1 MAYHARVLDGRA
13 VFVTHVGS
21 QFGQQL
27 AVVLGEHGA
36 DVATTAN
43 RFADR
48 NAADA
53 ALGASP
59 RFEILVHVMIDDAA
73 LVPQS
78 LLETAPDAWDT
89 RGEAL
94 LRDALFT
101 FQAAHTRFTTA
112 GTGRIVVVAPTS
124 GFTGAAGFVPHST
137 AVEGVR
143 ALAKS
148 AARQWGPEGITVNTV
163 LVPPALVT
171 PALATATAFEA
182 PPAVGRLPDLHD
194 DVAATIAH
202 FGAST
207 SGGINGSTVIVDGGS
222 VMAP

>member
-1 MAYHARVLDGRA
+1 MAYHAPVLDGRA
-13 VFVTHVGS
+13 VFVTHVGTH
-21 QFGQQL
+21 FGQRL

-36 DVATTAN
+36 DVATTAH

-48 NAADA
+48 HAAEA
-53 ALGASP
+53 ALGESQ
-59 RFEILVHVMIDDAA
+59 RFEILVHVVLDDAA
-73 LVPQS
+73 LVPQP
-78 LLETAPDAWDT
+78 LHETAPDAWDS

-101 FQAAHTRFTTA
+101 FQAAHRRCTTA

-143 ALAKS
+143 AMAKS
-148 AARQWGPEGITVNTV
+148 AARQWGPQGITVNTV
-163 LVPPALVT
+163 LVPPALVA
-171 PALATATAFEA
+171 PSLATATSFEA
-182 PPAVGRLPDLHD
+182 PPAVGHLPDLHG

-202 FGAST
+202 FAAST
-207 SGGINGSTVIVDGGS
+207 SRGINGSTVIVDGGS